1 MGLVL
6 LPTSVWTAN
15 GGAAILF
22 VVVGLVFLLI
32 GKRLKSRFWYLM
44 GALFCVAC
52 LAQLYLAHRMIS
64 SIAPLP

>member
-1 MGLVL
+1 VGLVL

-22 VVVGLVFLLI
+22 LVVVLVFLLT

-44 GALFCVAC
+44 GRCSVVLAL
-52 LAQLYLAHRMIS
+52 LT
-64 SIAPLP
+64 SI